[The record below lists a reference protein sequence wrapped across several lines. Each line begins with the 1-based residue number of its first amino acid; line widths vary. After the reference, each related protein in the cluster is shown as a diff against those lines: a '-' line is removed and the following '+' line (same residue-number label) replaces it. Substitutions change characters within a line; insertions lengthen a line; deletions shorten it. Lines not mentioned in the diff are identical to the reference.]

1 VLFRFRHGS
10 DDAFHGEGFAVD
22 DFCFEIVPGPCG
34 LVNVEEE
41 SLAGFELKQNYPNP
55 FADRTTVEYVL
66 PSNGELS
73 VHVKDMLGRTIYDR
87 NEGFL
92 TAGTHQTDLDLT
104 RMEAGVYFY
113 TVTFK
118 GISITKKMIV
128 SK

>member
-1 VLFRFRHGS
+1 
-10 DDAFHGEGFAVD
+10 
-22 DFCFEIVPGPCG
+22 
-34 LVNVEEE
+34 
-41 SLAGFELKQNYPNP
+41 
-55 FADRTTVEYVL
+55 
-66 PSNGELS
+66 
-73 VHVKDMLGRTIYDR
+73 MLGRTIYDR

-92 TAGTHQTDLDLT
+92 TTGTHQTDLDLT

>member
-1 VLFRFRHGS
+1 
-10 DDAFHGEGFAVD
+10 
-22 DFCFEIVPGPCG
+22 
-34 LVNVEEE
+34 
-41 SLAGFELKQNYPNP
+41 
-55 FADRTTVEYVL
+55 VL
-66 PSNGELS
+66 PSNGYLS